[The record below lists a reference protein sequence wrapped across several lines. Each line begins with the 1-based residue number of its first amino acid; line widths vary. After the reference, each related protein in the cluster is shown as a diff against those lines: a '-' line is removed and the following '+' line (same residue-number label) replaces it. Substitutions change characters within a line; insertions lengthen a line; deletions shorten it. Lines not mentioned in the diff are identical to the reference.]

1 MKSIPILLNNLS
13 PTDFIIIL
21 FYIFLNVMMIIF
33 NSIIEYWYVIILLNL
48 ILFSFIFFVSHK
60 DKETHSAIWKN
71 IHYWFVVPLVFFT
84 FKEVNLIIRA
94 IHSVDY
100 DSFLI
105 SIDRFIFGMS
115 PTVFLFQFAN
125 PILTEILQIAY
136 ASFFFLPI
144 ILGLEMQLKGKID
157 NFKFVIFSIIYGFL
171 LSYIGYLFLPA
182 VGPRFTLHNFEMTN
196 LELPG
201 LWLTNF
207 LREVVN
213 SGESIPAGTLNPME
227 VVQRDVFPSG
237 HTQMTLIVMFLSI
250 KLRSSFK
257 IGILIIGTLL
267 IFATVYLRYHYF
279 IDLIGGT
286 IFMIFT
292 MLTAKHLYN
301 WWQKKTDNILF
312 NYK

>member
-1 MKSIPILLNNLS
+1 
-13 PTDFIIIL
+13 
-21 FYIFLNVMMIIF
+21 
-33 NSIIEYWYVIILLNL
+33 
-48 ILFSFIFFVSHK
+48 
-60 DKETHSAIWKN
+60 
-71 IHYWFVVPLVFFT
+71 
-84 FKEVNLIIRA
+84 
-94 IHSVDY
+94 
-100 DSFLI
+100 
-105 SIDRFIFGMS
+105 
-115 PTVFLFQFAN
+115 
-125 PILTEILQIAY
+125 
-136 ASFFFLPI
+136 PI

-196 LELPG
+196 IELPG

-213 SGESIPAGTLNPME
+213 SGESIPSGTLNPMT

-237 HTQMTLIVMFLSI
+237 HTQMTLIVVFLAV
-250 KLRSSFK
+250 KLKSSYK

-279 IDLIGGT
+279 VDLIGGT
-286 IFMIFT
+286 LFMTLT

-301 WWQKKTDNILF
+301 WWQNKTNNNLF
-312 NYK
+312 EYK